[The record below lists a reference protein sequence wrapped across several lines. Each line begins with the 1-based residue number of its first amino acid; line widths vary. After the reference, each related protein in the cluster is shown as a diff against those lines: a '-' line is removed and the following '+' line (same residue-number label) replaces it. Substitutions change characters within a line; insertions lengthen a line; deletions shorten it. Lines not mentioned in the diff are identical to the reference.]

1 MRRFKDILFVSSP
14 KANNAISF
22 QRAANLAAH
31 NQARLTIMG
40 ILEHTSALVGDHSTK
55 ESSSRILA
63 DAARSYFAQLD
74 QLAKTAAPQI
84 ETTVQIVKGTPFL
97 EIIRA
102 VIRDGH
108 DLVIK
113 VPQPHHGL
121 KEMLFGSTD
130 MHLLRK
136 CPSPI
141 WMIKAGTIPPY
152 RKIAAAVDLEPSDD
166 NRRRDDLN
174 LQILEMAS
182 SLALSEP
189 GELHI
194 INAWQAS
201 GESLIQTHL
210 DLDKKELYTW
220 MDDQKEAYQAEL
232 ERFMEVLPKILGK
245 KGAQY
250 IDPQLH
256 LIQGSPE
263 IVIPQIIKEKQIDLI
278 VMGTVARTGL
288 SGFFMGNIA
297 ESILNQIN
305 CSVLALKPTGFKTPV
320 TLERVH

>member
-1 MRRFKDILFVSSP
+1 MKRFKNILFVTSP
-14 KANNAISF
+14 KENDEISF
-22 QRAANLAAH
+22 QRAANLAEH

-40 ILEHTSALVGDHSTK
+40 VLEHTSALVNSHSTRD
-55 ESSSRILA
+55 SSARIITEA
-63 DAARSYFAQLD
+63 TRSYFTELD
-74 QLAKTAAPQI
+74 QLAETAVPQAG
-84 ETTVQIVKGTPFL
+84 TTVKVVDGTPFH

-108 DLVIK
+108 DLVIT
-113 VPQPHHGL
+113 VPHPQHGL

-136 CPSPI
+136 CPCPI
-141 WMIKAGTIPPY
+141 WMIKAGSLPPY

-166 NRRRDDLN
+166 DKQRDDLN

-201 GESLIQTHL
+201 GERLIQTHL
-210 DLDKKELYTW
+210 DLDKNELHTW
-220 MDDQKEAYQAEL
+220 MDDQKKAFQSEL
-232 ERFMEVLPKILGK
+232 DRFMEALPKIIGK
-245 KGAQY
+245 KGAEY
-250 IDPQLH
+250 IAPQLH

-263 IVIPQIIKEKQIDLI
+263 IAIPQTIKEQRVDLI

-305 CSVLALKPTGFKTPV
+305 CSVLALKPTGFRTPV
-320 TLERVH
+320 TL